1 MDREREEN
9 EMKYDLEL
17 DSKCKTVKVKVTC
30 LLNQEVRKEILLAV
44 VSQLGLVNFSK
55 VLIDLRESRFDP
67 NEPMA
72 GAFELTNF
80 MRSVGIKPHVKFAFI
95 YSEAERHRKYFENVA
110 QCDGLNFKYF
120 KSVHDAK
127 VWLDQ

>member
-1 MDREREEN
+1 
-9 EMKYDLEL
+9 MKYDLKI

-30 LLNQEVRKEILLAV
+30 LLNQEVRKEILFAV
-44 VSQLGLVNFSK
+44 VSQLGMVNFSK

-67 NEPMA
+67 TEPMA
-72 GAFELTNF
+72 GAIELTNF
-80 MRSVGIKPHVKFAFI
+80 MRFIGIKPHVKFAFI
-95 YSEAERHRKYFENVA
+95 YSEAESHRKYFENVA

-120 KSVHDAK
+120 KSINDAE